1 MREVFA
7 VSERRACQVLGQ
19 SRSTQRRVA
28 RSDAQDERLI
38 ERMRA
43 LAQQHPRFGYRLIWG
58 RLVAEGWAVNRKRV
72 YRLWKQAGLKLRRCG
87 RRRARPGTGQ
97 NACHVRR
104 AEYPHHVWSYDITS
118 DQTADGRGLKFLVVL
133 DEYTR
138 QCLALEVGRSMTS
151 KQVVRTLASLIEI
164 HGAPGAVRSDNG
176 PEFVAA
182 RVKEALAERGAETL
196 YIEPGSPWQNG
207 YVESFNSRFEEEF
220 LSQHL
225 FRGRE
230 EAAQLAE
237 HHRWEYNHVR
247 PHSSLGY
254 LTPARFAAQ
263 CQAQRTHHISPAL
276 P

>member
-196 YIEPGSPWQNG
+196 
-207 YVESFNSRFEEEF
+207 
-220 LSQHL
+220 
-225 FRGRE
+225 
-230 EAAQLAE
+230 
-237 HHRWEYNHVR
+237 
-247 PHSSLGY
+247 
-254 LTPARFAAQ
+254 
-263 CQAQRTHHISPAL
+263 
-276 P
+276 